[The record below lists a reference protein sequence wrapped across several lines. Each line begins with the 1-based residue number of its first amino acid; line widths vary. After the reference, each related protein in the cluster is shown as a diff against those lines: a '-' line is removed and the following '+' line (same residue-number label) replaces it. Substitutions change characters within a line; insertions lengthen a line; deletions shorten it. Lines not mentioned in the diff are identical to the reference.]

1 MKRLTIRIDD
11 DLYEKLRKES
21 FESIKSMN
29 EIVSDQIKKR
39 YGEGKVENN
48 NDQKTIQEDIKW

>member
-1 MKRLTIRIDD
+1 MKRLTIRIND

-21 FESIKSMN
+21 FESTKSMN

-39 YGEGKVENN
+39 YGERKVENK
-48 NDQKTIQEDIKW
+48 ND

>member
-48 NDQKTIQEDIKW
+48 ND